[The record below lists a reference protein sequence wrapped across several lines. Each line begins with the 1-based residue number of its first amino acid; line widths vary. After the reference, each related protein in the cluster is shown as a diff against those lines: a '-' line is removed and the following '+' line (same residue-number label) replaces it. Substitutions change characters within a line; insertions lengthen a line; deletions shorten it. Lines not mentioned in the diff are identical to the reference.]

1 MVSLR
6 TAVLALVALV
16 ALAGGIILVAEE
28 RSASA
33 AVRGVPGFSASELA
47 CEHEAVILGF
57 GESPVEVDAGSQ
69 VHSIGVLSIKKEP
82 AAAILRIDGRIS
94 GQIGLGQ
101 TLQLGE
107 DAAADAMLVLTGISG
122 DEVSLCVVP
131 V

>member
-33 AVRGVPGFSASELA
+33 AVIGVPGFSASELA
-47 CEHEAVILGF
+47 CDGKALIVKW
-57 GESPVEVDAGSQ
+57 GELLSLDVGSQ
-69 VHSIGVLSIKKEP
+69 VHRVGVLSIKKEP
-82 AAAILRIDGRIS
+82 AAAILHIDGRIS

-101 TLQLGE
+101 ALSLGE
-107 DAAADAMLVLTGISG
+107 DATGDAMLILTGISG

>member
-16 ALAGGIILVAEE
+16 ALAGGIILAAEE
-28 RSASA
+28 RGASA
-33 AVRGVPGFSASELA
+33 AVIGVPGFSASELECGGKA
-47 CEHEAVILGF
+47 LIVRW
-57 GESPVEVDAGSQ
+57 GELLPLDVGSQ
-69 VHSIGVLSIKKEP
+69 VHSVGVLSIKKEP
-82 AAAILRIDGRIS
+82 AAATLHIDGRIS

-101 TLQLGE
+101 ALQLGE
-107 DAAADAMLVLTGISG
+107 DATGDAMLILTGISG